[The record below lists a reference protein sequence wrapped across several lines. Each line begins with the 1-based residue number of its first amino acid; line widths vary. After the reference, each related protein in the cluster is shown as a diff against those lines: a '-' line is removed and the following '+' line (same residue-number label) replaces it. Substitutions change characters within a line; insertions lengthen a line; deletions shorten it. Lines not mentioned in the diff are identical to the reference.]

1 LKFDGRTYNITYMP
15 LSGKTLK
22 LIGPLL
28 WDADY
33 ARVDLR
39 KDKRAII
46 ERVLVYGR
54 PEHVRWMNT
63 HYTEEEIAGVVMTS
77 RNIDSRTA
85 NYWAIHL
92 CIPKA
97 NIRCFSKP

>member
-1 LKFDGRTYNITYMP
+1 MP

-28 WDADY
+28 WDAAH

-63 HYTEEEIAGVVMTS
+63 H
-77 RNIDSRTA
+77 
-85 NYWAIHL
+85 
-92 CIPKA
+92 
-97 NIRCFSKP
+97 